1 MSSHPDARLDRR
13 YSEPEAQV
21 TSWEDAEAA
30 LAAAELFWLTT
41 VRADGRPHCT
51 PLLAVW
57 SAGALHVSTGPEE
70 RKARNIDANPNV
82 LLTTGC
88 NNLQGGMDLVVEGRA
103 VRVEDDDRLRDLS
116 AAWEDKYG
124 PEWHYDV
131 ADGCFVHHGDPGVLV
146 FRVEPAVAFG
156 FGKAPYSQ
164 TRWRFPLIR
173 TDDPV

>member
-103 VRVEDDDRLRDLS
+103 VRVEDDDDCATCPQHGRRSTAPSGTTTWPTGASCTMVIPVFWSSGWSQRSPS
-116 AAWEDKYG
+116 AS
-124 PEWHYDV
+124 V
-131 ADGCFVHHGDPGVLV
+131 
-146 FRVEPAVAFG
+146 R
-156 FGKAPYSQ
+156 
-164 TRWRFPLIR
+164 RR
-173 TDDPV
+173 TARRAGGSR